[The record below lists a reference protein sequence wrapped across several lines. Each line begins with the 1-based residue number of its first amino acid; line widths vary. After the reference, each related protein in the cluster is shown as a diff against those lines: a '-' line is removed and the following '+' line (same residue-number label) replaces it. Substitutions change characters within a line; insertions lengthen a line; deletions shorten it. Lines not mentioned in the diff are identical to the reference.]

1 MGDLQDILRQ
11 EKNNDRLIH
20 LYKVG
25 RYWFAFERSAFRLFS
40 VFCADAIFKI
50 KDMKKKEDSM
60 LIAVLKDGVHHRWSP
75 QFTVLERTENEMLID
90 CRTTCGGFLY
100 WKDSLIPL
108 FTENLHPKPDGT
120 SHHISHLNL
129 EKLLSPIK
137 GL

>member
-1 MGDLQDILRQ
+1 MGDIQDILRR
-11 EKNNDRLIH
+11 EKNNDRMIH

-40 VFCADAIFKI
+40 VYRADAII
-50 KDMKKKEDSM
+50 KVRDIKKEDSM
-60 LIAVLKDGVHHRWSP
+60 LIAILKEGVHHRRIP
-75 QFTVLERTENEMLID
+75 QFTMLERTESKILID

-108 FTENLHPKPDGT
+108 FTENLHPKPGST
-120 SHHISHLNL
+120 SHNISRLDL
-129 EKLLSPIK
+129 DRLLPPAK